1 MTSFASM
8 RDGLHSSK
16 ANQAKMKSSTVAGAH
31 DKAKTS
37 KKNTSFILFNLV
49 TDYTLIFV
57 MLVKMYFAIIYGYKI
72 LHNGPKDEEFLFDE
86 QGDRKQKARDL
97 SAQRKGLQNYYMQSI
112 TFQRFSIVQS
122 ISLIWIF
129 CDKLKYTLKLS
140 FVIIYSILFLVYL
153 SNKMAELLE

>member
-1 MTSFASM
+1 MSTNDNQNPLVEKDKKESKKQKSCCWLFKLETGVGTIIYLDILMFGVILMTSFASM

-16 ANQAKMKSSTVAGAH
+16 ATAAKMKSSSSAAGAH
-31 DKAKTS
+31 VGKKTN

-97 SAQRKGLQNYYMQSI
+97 SAQRKGL
-112 TFQRFSIVQS
+112 
-122 ISLIWIF
+122 
-129 CDKLKYTLKLS
+129 
-140 FVIIYSILFLVYL
+140 
-153 SNKMAELLE
+153 

>member
-1 MTSFASM
+1 MSTNDNQEALVPQEKKESTKQKSCCWLFKLETGVGTIIYLDILMFGVIIMTSFASM

-16 ANQAKMKSSTVAGAH
+16 SNAARVRSSASASGVDKKQA
-31 DKAKTS
+31 S

-86 QGDRKQKARDL
+86 QGEKKQ
-97 SAQRKGLQNYYMQSI
+97 
-112 TFQRFSIVQS
+112 
-122 ISLIWIF
+122 
-129 CDKLKYTLKLS
+129 
-140 FVIIYSILFLVYL
+140 
-153 SNKMAELLE
+153 

>member
-1 MTSFASM
+1 MSTNDNKTALVEKDKKDSKKQKSCCWLFKLETGVGTIIYLDILMFGVILMTSFASM
-8 RDGLHSSK
+8 RDGLHSTK
-16 ANQAKMKSSTVAGAH
+16 AAAAKQKATSSAASGSH
-31 DKAKTS
+31 DNKKTS

-97 SAQRKGLQNYYMQSI
+97 SAQRKGL
-112 TFQRFSIVQS
+112 
-122 ISLIWIF
+122 
-129 CDKLKYTLKLS
+129 
-140 FVIIYSILFLVYL
+140 
-153 SNKMAELLE
+153 